1 MKTFGRTYWFT
12 WAFLVLAAA
21 LTGVASLKDAFF
33 GGLMAAM
40 FSTALTRV
48 YARSGVSFAP
58 LIGAAA
64 GAIWVLLML
73 LKSKWWGYA
82 EDYEQASWTL
92 GVDISAHAAGF
103 AGAGLMTALLPR
115 LSLGRAAL
123 AGLALA
129 AAMTAIPYGFIAWVN
144 HRVAGPVEVVL
155 LVSTEVGSDQGPY
168 RAPGAVVAQLS
179 PEEIKELKQ
188 NLLVVSGPGGDE
200 IIDEQGRRY
209 WPLWRRRLIYPGNPG
224 GPVRTAIILLPPDV
238 IGRESWSF
246 PLSLSPSGLQVANL
260 GSGQKVSTTNN
271 SVSQAV
277 TLKIV
282 AETKSE
288 ASTVT
293 VSAISLEVS
302 RSSPVGSFYSPVA
315 ARSFPAAFVRAP
327 MVASPAINK
336 DVMRRPSFDTPT
348 EAVK

>member
-33 GGLMAAM
+33 GGLVAAM

-64 GAIWVLLML
+64 GALWVLLML

-92 GVDISAHAAGF
+92 GVDISVHAAGF
-103 AGAGLMTALLPR
+103 AGAGLMTALLLR
-115 LSLGRAAL
+115 WSLGRSAL
-123 AGLALA
+123 AGFALA
-129 AAMTAIPYGFIAWVN
+129 AAMTAIPYGFIAWVD

-155 LVSTEVGSDQGPY
+155 LVSSEVPSEQGPY

-188 NLLVVSGPGGDE
+188 NLLVVLGPGGE
-200 IIDEQGRRY
+200 EVIDEQGRRY
-209 WPLWRRRLIYPGNPG
+209 WPLWRHRLIYPGNPG
-224 GPVRTAIILLPPDV
+224 GPVRTTIVILPPDV
-238 IGRESWSF
+238 MGRESWNF
-246 PLSLSPSGLQVANL
+246 PLSLAPSGLQIVNL
-260 GSGQKVSTTNN
+260 GSGQKVSTTNA

-277 TLKIV
+277 TLKVV
-282 AETKSE
+282 AETKGE

-293 VSAISLEVS
+293 VSAISFEVS
-302 RSSPVGSFYSPVA
+302 RSSPVGSFYRPVA
-315 ARSFPAAFVRAP
+315 ARSFPAAFARAP
-327 MVASPAINK
+327 VIASPVIKK
-336 DVMRRPSFDTPT
+336 DVMRRPSFDTPA
-348 EAVK
+348 EAIK